1 MREINF
7 NSFIIQILVL
17 ILSIYS
23 SILIANGLGV
33 YLRGELALYL
43 VYSKVLVTF
52 LSLFSSANNFLVDSF
67 NEIDVLL
74 YNFISIIIVSL
85 FFICFC
91 VFTDLN
97 LNLTFAICLFF
108 IVISSLET
116 SARLIIFQKNLIK
129 RINTVD
135 IVTTILFALSLISF
149 QKRLS
154 INFILILYLFKQL
167 ILLISHSIVID
178 YSNSDFNIKKL
189 ISICKHN
196 FNKNLK
202 LSGITS
208 ILNQLLIKIDIII
221 VSVFFSKEI
230 LGVYSVGSNLVN
242 GINSSSSILNKTF
255 RTSKK
260 SLEDDLIIARKL
272 IIKILV
278 IFGFGFIIFLVFGKK
293 LIQLFF
299 DKEYQNL
306 YEILLVL
313 SLSCFLYIIH
323 QPIFGIIIKVKKFTF
338 KLVRNFI
345 ISISVSLI
353 LLFLLSTFTYNI
365 YYIPLALIISYLIL
379 LFLNIKHLKF

>member
-52 LSLFSSANNFLVDSF
+52 LSLFSSANNFLVKFF

-74 YNFISIIIVSL
+74 YNFITIIIVILSFL
-85 FFICFC
+85 CFY
-91 VFTDLN
+91 VFADLN
-97 LNLTFAICLFF
+97 LNSTIVICLFF

-116 SARLIIFQKNLIK
+116 SARLIIFQKNLVK

-135 IVTTILFALSLISF
+135 VVTTILFALSLISF

-167 ILLISHSIVID
+167 ILFITHLIVID
-178 YSNSDFNIKKL
+178 YSKIDFNTKNL

-196 FNKNLK
+196 FNKKLK

-208 ILNQLLIKIDIII
+208 ILNQLLIKIDVII

-260 SLEDDLIIARKL
+260 TLEEDLIIARKL

-278 IFGFGFIIFLVFGKK
+278 MFGFGFITFLVFGKK
-293 LIQLFF
+293 LILLFF
-299 DKEYQNL
+299 DKEYQYL
-306 YEILLVL
+306 YVILLVL
-313 SLSCFLYIIH
+313 GISCLLYIIH

-353 LLFLLSTFTYNI
+353 LLILLSIFIHNI
-365 YYIPLALIISYLIL
+365 FYIPLALIISYLIL
-379 LFLNIKHLKF
+379 LVLNIKYLKI